1 MSAEAVTN
9 AELIVAT
16 AAEDAVNSIMN
27 TESILATL
35 NTSASGYSNVKKPK
49 NIDWN
54 AQREFHLVTL
64 VLKHLAYKKTDK
76 TMEEKWS
83 NLSRELFLLESFKSL
98 QPLDGYTLQKKFLRL
113 KRKFA
118 TKYDLDEDNP
128 QNNVQIVLSLQ
139 SEMDNTEKLLSKIL
153 AESSGSNYRRDR
165 TSHLSTGLDES
176 EIHGDYEMYVHEGQA
191 DEGANGQEAAAVP
204 ATTSSSTPGGH
215 GQYLSG
221 TKHKLSSGFEYE
233 FFEFEKEKERK
244 RMAHEQDMEK
254 LRLEAENKQQVL
266 RLELELK
273 RAEIEAKQAE
283 AMKAQSQL
291 TYELLMEMKKLR
303 QQVDGTEGDAT
314 SS

>member
-1 MSAEAVTN
+1 MSAEAIAN
-9 AELIVAT
+9 AELIVAA

-35 NTSASGYSNVKKPK
+35 NTSAGGYSNVKKPK

-83 NLSRELFLLESFKSL
+83 NLSRELFLLETFKSL

-128 QNNVQIVLSLQ
+128 QNNIQVVLNLQ
-139 SEMDNTEKLLSKIL
+139 SEMDNTEKLLSKVL

-176 EIHGDYEMYVHEGQA
+176 EIHGDYEMYVGAEGGQHE
-191 DEGANGQEAAAVP
+191 EGSNGQEAAAVP
-204 ATTSSSTPGGH
+204 ANNSSSGGH
-215 GQYLSG
+215 LQYLSG
-221 TKHKLSSGFEYE
+221 TKHKLSSGFEYD

-303 QQVDGTEGDAT
+303 HQAEGDA